1 MGCLAHRLRLILIV
15 VREGAPFGGM
25 MIRSFLFSLGLVWS
39 FSSSAA
45 ERPNI
50 IYVLADD
57 LGYGD
62 LSCYGQETLNTP
74 AIDRMAA
81 DGMRFTRHYSGSTV
95 CAPSRAVLM
104 TGRHTGR
111 VSVRGNQVAALSETT
126 VATVLKENG
135 YRTGCVGKWGIG
147 HPPPLDDP
155 NRHGFDYFYG
165 YVNMFHAHNFY
176 PSFLVENGKKVPLG
190 NVQMEAF
197 RAPPEGRD
205 GVGVAE
211 VAVDY
216 APAFIADK
224 AVEFIRESAEGPFF
238 LYYALNIPHAN
249 NEGGRY
255 DRGMEIDHLGEFAD
269 KPWPLAEKGF
279 AAMMKRIDDDVARIF
294 ETLDDLGVA
303 ENTLVM
309 FSSDNGPH
317 QEGGHQVD
325 FFDSNGLRRGM
336 KRDLYEGG
344 VRVPFIAHWPGKIA
358 PGSVVDN
365 VTAFQDLMPTVR
377 DLLGLSPMKTD
388 GESMLPILRG
398 ARSKPKQRTLYW
410 EFGERGGKQSVLQGD
425 WKLIR
430 FGLENPVYELYNV
443 VEDPSEELDRF
454 SEFPERASAL
464 KKILETVPDDRSAF
478 KDV

>member
-1 MGCLAHRLRLILIV
+1 MKTLSLLALALLGCLIQ
-15 VREGAPFGGM
+15 
-25 MIRSFLFSLGLVWS
+25 
-39 FSSSAA
+39 AA

-50 IYVLADD
+50 IYILADD

-62 LSCYGQETLNTP
+62 LGCYGQETLDTP
-74 AIDRMAA
+74 AIDKMAA
-81 DGMRFTRHYSGSTV
+81 EGMRFTRHYSGSTV

-104 TGRHTGR
+104 TGLHTGN
-111 VSVRGNQVAALSETT
+111 VSVRGNRTAALTETT
-126 VATVLKENG
+126 VATVLREAG

-147 HPPPLDDP
+147 HPPPLDNP
-155 NRHGFDYFYG
+155 NQHGFDYFYG

-176 PSFLVENGKKVPLG
+176 PSFMVENGKKVPLR

-197 RAPPEGRD
+197 RVAPEGRD

-224 AVEFIRESAEGPFF
+224 AIDFIRESAEGPFF

-255 DRGMEIDHLGEFAD
+255 DRGMEIDDLGEFED
-269 KPWPLAEKGF
+269 KTWPLAEKGF

-294 ETLDDLGVA
+294 ATLAELGIDD
-303 ENTLVM
+303 NTLMM

-317 QEGGHQVD
+317 QEGRHKVD
-325 FFDSNGLRRGM
+325 FFDSNGIRRGM

-358 PGSVVDN
+358 PGQVVDD
-365 VTAFQDLMPTVR
+365 VTAFQDLMPTARELV
-377 DLLGLSPMKTD
+377 GAKPSATD
-388 GESMLPILRG
+388 GESMLPILLGKR
-398 ARSKPKQRTLYW
+398 AQAKPRTLYW
-410 EFGERGGKQSVLQGD
+410 EFGEQGGKQSILQGD

-430 FGLENPVYELYNV
+430 LGIEDPVYELYNV

-454 SEFPERASAL
+454 HEFPERAAAL
-464 KKILETVPDDRSAF
+464 KKALESIPDERSAF
-478 KDV
+478 KDA

>member
-1 MGCLAHRLRLILIV
+1 MKTLSLIALAL
-15 VREGAPFGGM
+15 FG
-25 MIRSFLFSLGLVWS
+25 LFAH
-39 FSSSAA
+39 AA

-50 IYVLADD
+50 IYILVDD

-62 LSCYGQETLNTP
+62 LGCYGQETLNTP
-74 AIDRMAA
+74 TIDKMAA
-81 DGMRFTRHYSGSTV
+81 EGMRFTRHYSGSTV

-104 TGRHTGR
+104 TGLHTGN
-111 VSVRGNQVAALSETT
+111 VSVRGNKTAALTETT
-126 VATVLKENG
+126 VASVLRKAG

-155 NRHGFDYFYG
+155 NQHGFDYFYG

-176 PSFLVENGKKVPLG
+176 PSFLVENGKKVPLR

-197 RAPPEGRD
+197 REPPEGRD

-211 VAVDY
+211 VAIDY

-224 AVEFIRESAEGPFF
+224 AIDFIRESADGPFF
-238 LYYALNIPHAN
+238 LYYALNIPYAN

-255 DRGMEIDHLGEFAD
+255 DRGMEIDDLGEFED

-279 AAMMKRIDDDVARIF
+279 AAMIKRIDDDVARIF
-294 ETLDDLGVA
+294 GTLAELGLA
-303 ENTLVM
+303 DNTLVM

-317 QEGGHQVD
+317 QEGRHQVD
-325 FFDSNGLRRGM
+325 FFDSNGIRRGM

-358 PGSVVDN
+358 AGRVVDD
-365 VTAFQDLMPTVR
+365 VTAFQDLMPTARELV
-377 DLLGLSPMKTD
+377 GAEASATD
-388 GESMLPILRG
+388 GESMLPILLGKRTK
-398 ARSKPKQRTLYW
+398 AQPRTLYW
-410 EFGERGGKQSVLQGD
+410 EFGEQGGKQAILQGD

-430 FGLENPVYELYNV
+430 LGLENSVYELYNV
-443 VEDPSEELDRF
+443 VEDPSEELDR
-454 SEFPERASAL
+454 SRELPERVASLRA
-464 KKILETVPDDRSAF
+464 ILESIPDERSAF
-478 KDV
+478 RGI